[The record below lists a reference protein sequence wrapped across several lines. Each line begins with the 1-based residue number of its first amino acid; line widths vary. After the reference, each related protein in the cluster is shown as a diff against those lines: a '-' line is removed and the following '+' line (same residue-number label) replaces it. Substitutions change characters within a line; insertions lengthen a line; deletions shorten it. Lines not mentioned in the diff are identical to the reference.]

1 MHELNVNKEKLVLI
15 KYYSKFIFIA
25 SLIVFTSACT
35 FKFTYNNL
43 EYIIPSYV
51 EGMVSLDGILEKR
64 VEQQTMSLI
73 NWHRN
78 TQLIQY
84 ADLLRGLKRDF
95 GLDLTEEQVS
105 HTIVTIE
112 LFWQLL
118 VEKLNE
124 EMVVLLPLLNN
135 SQLEELF
142 VSINKK
148 NDKFYKENVALDKDE
163 IAEEFKERLLD
174 NFESWLGDLT
184 KQQKNEIQKT
194 ATMIHSTAHLR
205 LKLRKYWQ
213 ENIQEILKAEDTIK
227 VKSDQLNIFFNQFNV
242 ERINILAD
250 IRNKNIQAIAL
261 LTVKLIHIA
270 TPDQKQHFTNKA
282 DDYIQIFTELKENR

>member
-1 MHELNVNKEKLVLI
+1 
-15 KYYSKFIFIA
+15 
-25 SLIVFTSACT
+25 
-35 FKFTYNNL
+35 
-43 EYIIPSYV
+43 
-51 EGMVSLDGILEKR
+51 MVSLDGILEKR

-95 GLDLTEEQVS
+95 SLDLTEEQVS
-105 HTIVTIE
+105 HTIYNIE
-112 LFWQLL
+112 SLWQLL
-118 VEKLNE
+118 AEKLNE
-124 EMVVLLPLLNN
+124 EMLVLLPLLDN

-142 VSINKK
+142 VNINKK
-148 NDKFYKENVALDKDE
+148 NDKFYKENVDLDKDE
-163 IAEEFKERLLD
+163 ITEEFKERLLN

-194 ATMIHSTAHLR
+194 ATMIYSSAHLR
-205 LKLRKYWQ
+205 LKLRKHWQ

-227 VKSDQLNIFFNQFNV
+227 VKSDQLSIFFNQFNV

-250 IRNKNIQAIAL
+250 IRNKNIQAIGL
-261 LTVKLIHIA
+261 LVVKLIHIA
-270 TPDQKQHFTNKA
+270 TPDQKQYFTNKA
-282 DDYIQIFTELKENR
+282 DDYIQIFMELKENR

>member
-1 MHELNVNKEKLVLI
+1 LNANKEKLVLI

-43 EYIIPSYV
+43 EYIIPTYV

-112 LFWQLL
+112 
-118 VEKLNE
+118 
-124 EMVVLLPLLNN
+124 
-135 SQLEELF
+135 
-142 VSINKK
+142 
-148 NDKFYKENVALDKDE
+148 
-163 IAEEFKERLLD
+163 
-174 NFESWLGDLT
+174 
-184 KQQKNEIQKT
+184 
-194 ATMIHSTAHLR
+194 
-205 LKLRKYWQ
+205 
-213 ENIQEILKAEDTIK
+213 
-227 VKSDQLNIFFNQFNV
+227 
-242 ERINILAD
+242 
-250 IRNKNIQAIAL
+250 
-261 LTVKLIHIA
+261 
-270 TPDQKQHFTNKA
+270 
-282 DDYIQIFTELKENR
+282 

>member
-1 MHELNVNKEKLVLI
+1 
-15 KYYSKFIFIA
+15 
-25 SLIVFTSACT
+25 
-35 FKFTYNNL
+35 
-43 EYIIPSYV
+43 
-51 EGMVSLDGILEKR
+51 MVSLDGILEKR

-112 LFWQLL
+112 SLWQLL
-118 VEKLNE
+118 AEKLNE

-148 NDKFYKENVALDKDE
+148 NDKFYKENVDLDKDE

-194 ATMIHSTAHLR
+194 ATMIYSSAHLR

-213 ENIQEILKAEDTIK
+213 ENIQEILKAEDTIE

-250 IRNKNIQAIAL
+250 IRNKNIQAIGL

>member
-1 MHELNVNKEKLVLI
+1 LNANKEKLVLI

-43 EYIIPSYV
+43 EYIIPTYV

-112 LFWQLL
+112 SLWQLL
-118 VEKLNE
+118 AEKLNE

-148 NDKFYKENVALDKDE
+148 NDKFYKENVDLDKDE

-194 ATMIHSTAHLR
+194 ATMIYSSADLR

-213 ENIQEILKAEDTIK
+213 ENIQEILKAEDTIE

-250 IRNKNIQAIAL
+250 IRNKNIQAIGL
-261 LTVKLIHIA
+261 LTVKLIHIS